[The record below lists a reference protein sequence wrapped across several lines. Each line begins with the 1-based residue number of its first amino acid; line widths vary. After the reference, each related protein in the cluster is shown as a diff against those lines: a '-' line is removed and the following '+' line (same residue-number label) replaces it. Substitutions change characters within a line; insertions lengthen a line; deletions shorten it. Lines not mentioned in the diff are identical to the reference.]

1 MQTNIA
7 HEISIIHSLLVKICE
22 NQSVEIRS
30 RNSVNGAIQVLESG
44 FNSRIDRLETEIASI
59 RSESQAVL
67 NHIVSLL
74 SDPHFSKKCD
84 NVTDQSTSF
93 GKHENCTR
101 QIPIS
106 SKKETKSLK
115 KDVYEKSRSESYT
128 LSADLVFNSP
138 ATGPRSLISSPSDQY
153 GKGETED
160 VDCKSDQKVRVDAIP
175 TLQDVNRLKPLRD
188 SVENTNPDRFEREDT
203 DDDEE
208 DESRAASAV
217 LCMRAV
223 VTCRWREIL
232 RRFFGIAKPNLLA
245 NDAGSRA
252 IHPTSPFMA
261 GGHRWLRFTEVL
273 HLLVQSSIELDT
285 RNG

>member
-22 NQSVEIRS
+22 NQSVEHRS
-30 RNSVNGAIQVLESG
+30 RNSVNGTIQVFESG

-59 RSESQAVL
+59 RSESRAIL

-138 ATGPRSLISSPSDQY
+138 ATGPLSLISSPSDQY
-153 GKGETED
+153 GKGETD
-160 VDCKSDQKVRVDAIP
+160 VDYKSDQKVTVNAIP

-188 SVENTNPDRFEREDT
+188 SVENTNPDRFEQEDT
-203 DDDEE
+203 DDEE

-285 RNG
+285 